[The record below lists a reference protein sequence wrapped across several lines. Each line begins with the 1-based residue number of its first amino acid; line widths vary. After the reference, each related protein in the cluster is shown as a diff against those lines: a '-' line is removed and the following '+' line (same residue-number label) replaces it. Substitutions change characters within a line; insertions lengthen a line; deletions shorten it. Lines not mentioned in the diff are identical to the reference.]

1 MNLFLNPK
9 VIALAVL
16 ASLAPFAI
24 DTYLPGF
31 HIIATDL
38 SSTPAYVQQ
47 SLTFYLIP
55 YTIMTLFHGAIS
67 DSIGRIMTIKWG
79 LALFFFASIGC
90 AVATSVEQLWFFR
103 ALQGIGGGAGN
114 VVARAMVRDLY
125 EGAQAQRVMATIQ
138 IIFGI
143 APAVAPIFGGFLLDY
158 GWQSI
163 FVFLALYAGIAIY
176 FSSRVLPETML
187 LKDRLPFDLKS
198 IASRY
203 RTIFKNK
210 EFLFLILSL
219 SANFSAFFLYV
230 LASPIFLIDLL
241 GFTEKQFAYLFVP
254 TVCGM
259 IIGSFI
265 AKKTAGVIN
274 PSRVTRFGYFWML
287 LIVLSNLIYCY
298 FFDNNPIFNIGFIAL
313 YNIGMAAIMPIIS
326 IAALDCFPKARGTAA
341 SAQAFMQMFFSSAV
355 AGVIVPIC
363 WFSTFGLSL
372 GLFFILIFGL
382 FCITRTKLWLIEVSP
397 KNV

>member
-9 VIALAVL
+9 VIALAIL

-31 HIIATDL
+31 HIIASDL
-38 SSTPAYVQQ
+38 LSTTSYVQQ

-55 YTIMTLFHGAIS
+55 YTVMTLFHGAIS
-67 DSIGRIMTIKWG
+67 DSIGRITTIKWG

-90 AVATSVEQLWFFR
+90 ALSTSIEELWFFR

-143 APAVAPIFGGFLLDY
+143 APAVAPIVGGFLLDY
-158 GWQSI
+158 EWQSI
-163 FVFLALYAGIAIY
+163 FIFLALYAAIAI
-176 FSSRVLPETML
+176 FLSSKILPETMP

-198 IASRY
+198 ISKRY
-203 RTIFKNK
+203 RIIFKDK
-210 EFLFLILSL
+210 EFIFLILSI

-241 GFTEKQFAYLFVP
+241 GFSEKQFAYLFVP

-265 AKKTAGVIN
+265 AKKTAGVIS
-274 PSRVTRFGYFWML
+274 PSKVTRFGYFWMA
-287 LIVLSNLIYCY
+287 LITISNVVFCY
-298 FFDNNPIFNIGFIAL
+298 FFDNNPIVNIGFIAL

-341 SAQAFMQMFFSSAV
+341 SGQAFMQMLFSSAV

-372 GLFFILIFGL
+372 GLFFILMFGL
-382 FCITRTKLWLIEVSP
+382 VCITRTKLWA
-397 KNV
+397 

>member
-38 SSTPAYVQQ
+38 SSTPAYIQQ

-90 AVATSVEQLWFFR
+90 ALATSVEQLWFFR

-163 FVFLALYAGIAIY
+163 FIFLALYAATAIF

-203 RTIFKNK
+203 RRIFKDK

-259 IIGSFI
+259 IMGSLI

-274 PSRVTRFGYFWML
+274 PSRVIRFGYFWML
-287 LIVLSNLIYCY
+287 LMALSNLIYCY
-298 FFDNNPIFNIGFIAL
+298 FIDNNPIFNIGFIAL

-341 SAQAFMQMFFSSAV
+341 SGQAFMQMFFSSAV

-363 WFSTFGLSL
+363 WYSTFGLSL
-372 GLFFILIFGL
+372 GLFLILIFGL
-382 FCITRTKLWLIEVSP
+382 FCITRTKLWAYRSKL
-397 KNV
+397 

>member
-38 SSTPAYVQQ
+38 SSTPAYIQQ

-163 FVFLALYAGIAIY
+163 FIFLALYAATAIF

-203 RTIFKNK
+203 RRIFKDK

-259 IIGSFI
+259 IMGSLI

-274 PSRVTRFGYFWML
+274 PSRVIRFGYFWML
-287 LIVLSNLIYCY
+287 LMALSNLIYCY
-298 FFDNNPIFNIGFIAL
+298 FIDNNPIFNIGFIAL

-341 SAQAFMQMFFSSAV
+341 SGQAFMQMFFSSAV

-363 WFSTFGLSL
+363 WYSTFGLSL
-372 GLFFILIFGL
+372 GLFLILIFGL
-382 FCITRTKLWLIEVSP
+382 FCITRTSLWAYRSKP
-397 KNV
+397 

>member
-163 FVFLALYAGIAIY
+163 FIFLALYAAIAIY
-176 FSSRVLPETML
+176 FSSRILPETML

-203 RTIFKNK
+203 RRIFKNK

-341 SAQAFMQMFFSSAV
+341 SGQAFMQMFFSSAV

-372 GLFFILIFGL
+372 GLFLILIFGL
-382 FCITRTKLWLIEVSP
+382 FCITRTKLWAYRNKL
-397 KNV
+397 

>member
-9 VIALAVL
+9 VIALAIL

-31 HIIATDL
+31 HIIASDL
-38 SSTPAYVQQ
+38 LSTPSYVQQ

-55 YTIMTLFHGAIS
+55 YTVMTLFHGAIS
-67 DSIGRIMTIKWG
+67 DSIGRITTIKWG

-90 AVATSVEQLWFFR
+90 ALSTSIEELWFFR

-143 APAVAPIFGGFLLDY
+143 APAVAPIVGGFLLDY
-158 GWQSI
+158 EWQSI
-163 FVFLALYAGIAIY
+163 FIFLALYAGIAI
-176 FSSRVLPETML
+176 FLSSKILPETMP

-198 IASRY
+198 ISKRY
-203 RTIFKNK
+203 QIIFKDK
-210 EFLFLILSL
+210 EFIFLILSI

-241 GFTEKQFAYLFVP
+241 GFSEKQFAYLFVP

-265 AKKTAGVIN
+265 AKKTAGVIS
-274 PSRVTRFGYFWML
+274 PSKVTRFGYFWMA
-287 LIVLSNLIYCY
+287 LITISNVVFCY
-298 FFDNNPIFNIGFIAL
+298 FFDNNPIVNIGFIAL

-341 SAQAFMQMFFSSAV
+341 SGQAFMQMLFSSAV

-372 GLFFILIFGL
+372 GLFFILMFGL
-382 FCITRTKLWLIEVSP
+382 VCITRTKLWA
-397 KNV
+397 

>member
-9 VIALAVL
+9 VIALAIL

-31 HIIATDL
+31 HIIASDL
-38 SSTPAYVQQ
+38 LSTPSYVQQ

-55 YTIMTLFHGAIS
+55 YTVMTLFHGAIS
-67 DSIGRIMTIKWG
+67 DSIGRITTIKWG

-90 AVATSVEQLWFFR
+90 ALSTSIEELWFFR

-143 APAVAPIFGGFLLDY
+143 APAVAPIVGGFLLDY
-158 GWQSI
+158 EWQSI
-163 FVFLALYAGIAIY
+163 FIFLALYAGIAI
-176 FSSRVLPETML
+176 FLSSRILPETMP

-198 IASRY
+198 ISKRY
-203 RTIFKNK
+203 RTIFKDK
-210 EFLFLILSL
+210 EFIFLILSI

-241 GFTEKQFAYLFVP
+241 GFSEKQFAYLFVP

-265 AKKTAGVIN
+265 AKKTAGVIS
-274 PSRVTRFGYFWML
+274 PSKVTRFGYFWMA
-287 LIVLSNLIYCY
+287 LITISNVVFCY
-298 FFDNNPIFNIGFIAL
+298 FFDNNPIVNIGFIAL

-341 SAQAFMQMFFSSAV
+341 SGQAFMQMLFSSAV

-372 GLFFILIFGL
+372 GLFFILMFGL
-382 FCITRTKLWLIEVSP
+382 VCITRTKLWA
-397 KNV
+397 

>member
-31 HIIATDL
+31 HIIASDL
-38 SSTPAYVQQ
+38 LSTPSYVQQ

-55 YTIMTLFHGAIS
+55 YTVMTLFHGAIS
-67 DSIGRIMTIKWG
+67 DSIGRITTIKWG

-90 AVATSVEQLWFFR
+90 ALSTSIEELWFFR

-143 APAVAPIFGGFLLDY
+143 APAVAPIVGGFLLDY
-158 GWQSI
+158 EWQSI
-163 FVFLALYAGIAIY
+163 FIFLALYAGIAI
-176 FSSRVLPETML
+176 FLSSRILPETMP

-198 IASRY
+198 ISKRY
-203 RTIFKNK
+203 RTIFKDK
-210 EFLFLILSL
+210 EFIFLILSI

-241 GFTEKQFAYLFVP
+241 GFSEKQFAYLFVP

-265 AKKTAGVIN
+265 AKKTAGVIS
-274 PSRVTRFGYFWML
+274 PSKVTRFGYFWMA
-287 LIVLSNLIYCY
+287 LITISNVVFCY
-298 FFDNNPIFNIGFIAL
+298 FFDNNPIVNIGFIAL

-341 SAQAFMQMFFSSAV
+341 SGQAFMQMLFSSAV
-355 AGVIVPIC
+355 AGIIVPIC

-372 GLFFILIFGL
+372 GLFFILMFGL
-382 FCITRTKLWLIEVSP
+382 VCITRTKLWA
-397 KNV
+397 

>member
-9 VIALAVL
+9 VIALAIL

-31 HIIATDL
+31 HIIASDL
-38 SSTPAYVQQ
+38 LSTPSYVQQ

-55 YTIMTLFHGAIS
+55 YTVMTLFHGAIS
-67 DSIGRIMTIKWG
+67 DSIGRITTIKWG

-90 AVATSVEQLWFFR
+90 ALSTSVEELWFFR

-143 APAVAPIFGGFLLDY
+143 APAVAPIVGGFLLDY
-158 GWQSI
+158 EWQSI
-163 FVFLALYAGIAIY
+163 FIFLALYAGIAI
-176 FSSRVLPETML
+176 FLSSKILPETMP

-198 IASRY
+198 ITKRY
-203 RTIFKNK
+203 RTIFKDK
-210 EFLFLILSL
+210 EFIFLILSI

-241 GFTEKQFAYLFVP
+241 GFSEKQFAYLFVP

-265 AKKTAGVIN
+265 AKKTAGVIS
-274 PSRVTRFGYFWML
+274 PSKVTKFGYFWMA
-287 LIVLSNLIYCY
+287 LITISNVVFCY
-298 FFDNNPIFNIGFIAL
+298 FFDNNPIVNIGFIAL

-341 SAQAFMQMFFSSAV
+341 SGQAFMQMLFSSAV
-355 AGVIVPIC
+355 AGIIVPIC

-372 GLFFILIFGL
+372 GLFFILMFGL
-382 FCITRTKLWLIEVSP
+382 VCITRTKLWA
-397 KNV
+397 

>member
-9 VIALAVL
+9 VITLAVL

-31 HIIATDL
+31 HIIASDL
-38 SSTPAYVQQ
+38 LSTPSYVQQ

-55 YTIMTLFHGAIS
+55 YTVMTLFHGAIS
-67 DSIGRIMTIKWG
+67 DSIGRITTIKWG

-90 AVATSVEQLWFFR
+90 ALSTSVEELWFFR

-143 APAVAPIFGGFLLDY
+143 APAVAPIVGGFLLDY
-158 GWQSI
+158 EWQSI
-163 FVFLALYAGIAIY
+163 FIFLALYAGIAI
-176 FSSRVLPETML
+176 FLSSRILPETMP

-198 IASRY
+198 ISKRY
-203 RTIFKNK
+203 RIIFKDK
-210 EFLFLILSL
+210 EFIFLILSI

-241 GFTEKQFAYLFVP
+241 GFSEKQFAYLFVP

-265 AKKTAGVIN
+265 AKKTAGVIS
-274 PSRVTRFGYFWML
+274 PSKVTRFGYFWMA
-287 LIVLSNLIYCY
+287 LITISNVVFCY
-298 FFDNNPIFNIGFIAL
+298 FFDNNPIVNIGFIAL

-341 SAQAFMQMFFSSAV
+341 SGQAFMQMLFSSAV
-355 AGVIVPIC
+355 AGIIVPIC

-372 GLFFILIFGL
+372 GLFFILMFGL
-382 FCITRTKLWLIEVSP
+382 VCITRTKLWA
-397 KNV
+397 

>member
-163 FVFLALYAGIAIY
+163 FIFLALYAATAIF

-203 RTIFKNK
+203 RRIFKDK

-259 IIGSFI
+259 IMGSLI

-274 PSRVTRFGYFWML
+274 PSRVIRFGYFWML
-287 LIVLSNLIYCY
+287 LMALSNLIYCY
-298 FFDNNPIFNIGFIAL
+298 FIDNNPIFNIGFIAL

-341 SAQAFMQMFFSSAV
+341 SGQAFMQMFFSSAV

-363 WFSTFGLSL
+363 WYSTFGLSL
-372 GLFFILIFGL
+372 GLFLILIFGL
-382 FCITRTKLWLIEVSP
+382 FCITRTKLWAY
-397 KNV
+397 KNKL

>member
-38 SSTPAYVQQ
+38 SSTPAYIQQ

-67 DSIGRIMTIKWG
+67 DSIGRITTIKWG

-90 AVATSVEQLWFFR
+90 ALSTSVEQLWFFR

-187 LKDRLPFDLKS
+187 LKDRLPFDIRS
-198 IASRY
+198 IATRY

-210 EFLFLILSL
+210 EFLLLILSL

-259 IIGSFI
+259 IIGSYI
-265 AKKTAGVIN
+265 SKKTAGVIN
-274 PSRVTRFGYFWML
+274 PSKVTRLGYFWMF
-287 LIVLSNLIYCY
+287 LIALSNLIYCY
-298 FFDNNPIFNIGFIAL
+298 LFDNNPTFNIGFIAL

-341 SAQAFMQMFFSSAV
+341 SGQAFMQMFFSSAV

-372 GLFFILIFGL
+372 GLFLILIFGL
-382 FCITRTKLWLIEVSP
+382 FCITRTKLWAYRS
-397 KNV
+397 KF

>member
-9 VIALAVL
+9 VITLAVL

-31 HIIATDL
+31 HIIASDL
-38 SSTPAYVQQ
+38 LSTPSYVQQ

-55 YTIMTLFHGAIS
+55 YTVMTLFHGAIS
-67 DSIGRIMTIKWG
+67 DSIGRITTIKWG

-90 AVATSVEQLWFFR
+90 ALSTSVEELWFFR

-143 APAVAPIFGGFLLDY
+143 APAVAPIVGGFLLDY
-158 GWQSI
+158 EWQSI
-163 FVFLALYAGIAIY
+163 FIFLALYAGIAI
-176 FSSRVLPETML
+176 FLSSKILPETVP

-198 IASRY
+198 ISKRY
-203 RTIFKNK
+203 RTIFKDK
-210 EFLFLILSL
+210 EFIFLILSI

-241 GFTEKQFAYLFVP
+241 GFSEKQFAYLFVP

-265 AKKTAGVIN
+265 AKKTAGVIS
-274 PSRVTRFGYFWML
+274 PSKVTRFGYFWMA
-287 LIVLSNLIYCY
+287 LITISNVVFCY
-298 FFDNNPIFNIGFIAL
+298 FFDNNPIVNIGFIAL

-341 SAQAFMQMFFSSAV
+341 SGQAFMQMLFSSAV
-355 AGVIVPIC
+355 AGIIVPIC

-372 GLFFILIFGL
+372 GLFFILMFGL
-382 FCITRTKLWLIEVSP
+382 VCITRTKLWA
-397 KNV
+397 

>member
-9 VIALAVL
+9 VIVLAIL

-31 HIIATDL
+31 HIIASDL
-38 SSTPAYVQQ
+38 LSTPSYVQQ

-55 YTIMTLFHGAIS
+55 YTLMTLFHGAIS
-67 DSIGRIMTIKWG
+67 DSIGRITTIKWG

-90 AVATSVEQLWFFR
+90 ALSTSVEELWFFR

-143 APAVAPIFGGFLLDY
+143 APAVAPIVGGFLLDY
-158 GWQSI
+158 EWQSI
-163 FVFLALYAGIAIY
+163 FIFLALYAGIAI
-176 FSSRVLPETML
+176 FLSSKILPETMP

-198 IASRY
+198 ISKRY
-203 RTIFKNK
+203 RTIFKDK
-210 EFLFLILSL
+210 EFIFLILSI

-241 GFTEKQFAYLFVP
+241 GFSEKQFAYLFVP

-265 AKKTAGVIN
+265 AKKTAGVIS
-274 PSRVTRFGYFWML
+274 PSKVTRFGYFWMA
-287 LIVLSNLIYCY
+287 LITISNVVFCY
-298 FFDNNPIFNIGFIAL
+298 FFDNNPIVNIGFIAL

-341 SAQAFMQMFFSSAV
+341 SGQAFMQMLFSSAV

-372 GLFFILIFGL
+372 GLFFILMFGL
-382 FCITRTKLWLIEVSP
+382 VCITRTKLWA
-397 KNV
+397 

>member
-9 VIALAVL
+9 VIALAIL

-31 HIIATDL
+31 HIIASDL
-38 SSTPAYVQQ
+38 LSTPSYVQQ

-55 YTIMTLFHGAIS
+55 YTVMTLFHGAIS
-67 DSIGRIMTIKWG
+67 DSIGRITTIKWG

-90 AVATSVEQLWFFR
+90 ALSTSVEELWFFR

-143 APAVAPIFGGFLLDY
+143 APAVAPIVGGFLLDY
-158 GWQSI
+158 EWQSI
-163 FVFLALYAGIAIY
+163 FIFLALYAGIAI
-176 FSSRVLPETML
+176 FLSSKILPETMP

-198 IASRY
+198 ISKRY
-203 RTIFKNK
+203 RTIFKDK
-210 EFLFLILSL
+210 EFIFLILSI

-241 GFTEKQFAYLFVP
+241 GFSEKQFAYLFVP

-259 IIGSFI
+259 IMGSFI
-265 AKKTAGVIN
+265 AKKTAGVIS
-274 PSRVTRFGYFWML
+274 PSKVTRFGYVWMA
-287 LIVLSNLIYCY
+287 LITISNVVFCY
-298 FFDNNPIFNIGFIAL
+298 FFDNNPIVNIGFIAL

-341 SAQAFMQMFFSSAV
+341 SGQAFMQMLFSSAV

-372 GLFFILIFGL
+372 GLFFILMFGL
-382 FCITRTKLWLIEVSP
+382 VCITRTKLWA
-397 KNV
+397 

>member
-31 HIIATDL
+31 HIIASDL
-38 SSTPAYVQQ
+38 LSTPSYVQQ

-55 YTIMTLFHGAIS
+55 YTVMTLFHGAIS
-67 DSIGRIMTIKWG
+67 DSIGRITTIKWG

-90 AVATSVEQLWFFR
+90 ALSTSIEELWFFR

-143 APAVAPIFGGFLLDY
+143 APAVAPIVGGFLLDY
-158 GWQSI
+158 EWQSI
-163 FVFLALYAGIAIY
+163 FIFLALYAGIAI
-176 FSSRVLPETML
+176 FLSSKILPETMP
-187 LKDRLPFDLKS
+187 LKDRLPFDMKS
-198 IASRY
+198 ISKRY
-203 RTIFKNK
+203 RTIFKDK
-210 EFLFLILSL
+210 EFIFLILSI

-241 GFTEKQFAYLFVP
+241 GFSEKQFAYLFVP

-265 AKKTAGVIN
+265 AKKTAGVIS
-274 PSRVTRFGYFWML
+274 PSKVIRFGYFWMA
-287 LIVLSNLIYCY
+287 LITISNVVFCY
-298 FFDNNPIFNIGFIAL
+298 FFDNNPIVNIGFIAL

-341 SAQAFMQMFFSSAV
+341 SGQAFMQMLFSSAV

-372 GLFFILIFGL
+372 GLFFILMFGL
-382 FCITRTKLWLIEVSP
+382 VCITRTKLWA
-397 KNV
+397 

>member
-38 SSTPAYVQQ
+38 SSTPAYIQQ

-90 AVATSVEQLWFFR
+90 ALATSVEQLWFFR

-163 FVFLALYAGIAIY
+163 FIFLALYAATAIF

-203 RTIFKNK
+203 RRIFKDK

-259 IIGSFI
+259 IMGSLI

-274 PSRVTRFGYFWML
+274 PSRVIRFGYFWML
-287 LIVLSNLIYCY
+287 LMALSNLIYCY
-298 FFDNNPIFNIGFIAL
+298 FIDNNPIFNIGFIAL

-341 SAQAFMQMFFSSAV
+341 SGQAFMQMFFSSAV

-363 WFSTFGLSL
+363 WYSTFGLSL
-372 GLFFILIFGL
+372 GLFLILIFGL
-382 FCITRTKLWLIEVSP
+382 FCITRTKLWAYRNKL
-397 KNV
+397 

>member
-9 VIALAVL
+9 VITLAVL

-31 HIIATDL
+31 HIIASDL
-38 SSTPAYVQQ
+38 LSTPSYVQQ

-55 YTIMTLFHGAIS
+55 YTVMTLFHGAIS
-67 DSIGRIMTIKWG
+67 DSIGRITTIKWG

-90 AVATSVEQLWFFR
+90 ALSTSVEELWFFR

-143 APAVAPIFGGFLLDY
+143 APAVAPIVGGFLLDY
-158 GWQSI
+158 EWQSI
-163 FVFLALYAGIAIY
+163 FIFLALYAGIAI
-176 FSSRVLPETML
+176 FLSSRILPETMP

-198 IASRY
+198 ISKRY
-203 RTIFKNK
+203 RTIFKDK
-210 EFLFLILSL
+210 EFIFLILSI

-241 GFTEKQFAYLFVP
+241 GFSEKQFAYLFVP

-265 AKKTAGVIN
+265 AKKTAGVIS
-274 PSRVTRFGYFWML
+274 PSKVTKFGYFWMA
-287 LIVLSNLIYCY
+287 LITISNVVFCY
-298 FFDNNPIFNIGFIAL
+298 FFDNNPIVNIGFIAL

-341 SAQAFMQMFFSSAV
+341 SGQAFMQMLFSSAV

-372 GLFFILIFGL
+372 GLFFILMFGL
-382 FCITRTKLWLIEVSP
+382 VCITRTKLWA
-397 KNV
+397 

>member
-67 DSIGRIMTIKWG
+67 DSIGRITTIKWG

-163 FVFLALYAGIAIY
+163 FIFLALYAAIAIY

-187 LKDRLPFDLKS
+187 
-198 IASRY
+198 
-203 RTIFKNK
+203 
-210 EFLFLILSL
+210 
-219 SANFSAFFLYV
+219 
-230 LASPIFLIDLL
+230 
-241 GFTEKQFAYLFVP
+241 
-254 TVCGM
+254 
-259 IIGSFI
+259 
-265 AKKTAGVIN
+265 
-274 PSRVTRFGYFWML
+274 
-287 LIVLSNLIYCY
+287 
-298 FFDNNPIFNIGFIAL
+298 
-313 YNIGMAAIMPIIS
+313 
-326 IAALDCFPKARGTAA
+326 
-341 SAQAFMQMFFSSAV
+341 
-355 AGVIVPIC
+355 
-363 WFSTFGLSL
+363 
-372 GLFFILIFGL
+372 
-382 FCITRTKLWLIEVSP
+382 
-397 KNV
+397 

>member
-38 SSTPAYVQQ
+38 SSTPAYIQQ

-90 AVATSVEQLWFFR
+90 ALATSVEQLWFFR

-163 FVFLALYAGIAIY
+163 FIFLALYAATAIF

-203 RTIFKNK
+203 RRIFKDK

-259 IIGSFI
+259 IMGSLI

-274 PSRVTRFGYFWML
+274 PSRVIRFGYFWML
-287 LIVLSNLIYCY
+287 LMALSNLIYCY
-298 FFDNNPIFNIGFIAL
+298 FIDNNPIFNIGFIAL

-341 SAQAFMQMFFSSAV
+341 SGQAFMQMFFSSAV

-363 WFSTFGLSL
+363 WYSTFGLSL
-372 GLFFILIFGL
+372 GLFLILIFGL
-382 FCITRTKLWLIEVSP
+382 FCITRTSLWAYRSKL
-397 KNV
+397 

>member
-1 MNLFLNPK
+1 MNLFINPK

-90 AVATSVEQLWFFR
+90 ALATSVEQLWFFR

-163 FVFLALYAGIAIY
+163 FIFLALYAAIAIY

-187 LKDRLPFDLKS
+187 LKNRLPFDLKS
-198 IASRY
+198 IATRY
-203 RTIFKNK
+203 CTIFKNK
-210 EFLFLILSL
+210 EFLLLILSL

-274 PSRVTRFGYFWML
+274 PSRVTRFGYFGMF
-287 LIVLSNLIYCY
+287 LIALSNLIYCY

-341 SAQAFMQMFFSSAV
+341 SGQAFMQMFFSSAV

-382 FCITRTKLWLIEVSP
+382 FCITRTKLWAYKSKL
-397 KNV
+397 

>member
-9 VIALAVL
+9 VIALAIL

-31 HIIATDL
+31 HIIASDL
-38 SSTPAYVQQ
+38 LSTPSYVQQ

-55 YTIMTLFHGAIS
+55 YTVMTLFHGAIS
-67 DSIGRIMTIKWG
+67 DSIGRITTIKWG

-90 AVATSVEQLWFFR
+90 ALSTSVEELWFFR

-143 APAVAPIFGGFLLDY
+143 APAVAPIVGGFLLDY
-158 GWQSI
+158 EWQSI
-163 FVFLALYAGIAIY
+163 FIFLALYAGIAI
-176 FSSRVLPETML
+176 FLSSRILPETMP

-198 IASRY
+198 ISKRY
-203 RTIFKNK
+203 RTIFKDK
-210 EFLFLILSL
+210 EFIFLILSI

-241 GFTEKQFAYLFVP
+241 GFSEKQFAYLFVP

-265 AKKTAGVIN
+265 AKKTAGVIS
-274 PSRVTRFGYFWML
+274 PSKVTKFGYFWMA
-287 LIVLSNLIYCY
+287 LITISNVVFCY
-298 FFDNNPIFNIGFIAL
+298 FFDNNPIVNIGFIAL

-341 SAQAFMQMFFSSAV
+341 SGQAFMQMLFSSAV
-355 AGVIVPIC
+355 AGIIVPIC

-372 GLFFILIFGL
+372 GLFFILMFGL
-382 FCITRTKLWLIEVSP
+382 VCITRTKLWA
-397 KNV
+397 

>member
-1 MNLFLNPK
+1 MSLFLNPK

-38 SSTPAYVQQ
+38 SSTPAYIQQ

-90 AVATSVEQLWFFR
+90 ALATSVEQLWFFR

-163 FVFLALYAGIAIY
+163 FIFLALYAATAIF

-187 LKDRLPFDLKS
+187 LKDRLPFNLKS

-203 RTIFKNK
+203 RRIFKDK

-259 IIGSFI
+259 IMGSLI

-274 PSRVTRFGYFWML
+274 PSRVIRFGYFWML
-287 LIVLSNLIYCY
+287 LMALSNLIYCY
-298 FFDNNPIFNIGFIAL
+298 FIDNNPIFNIGFIAL

-341 SAQAFMQMFFSSAV
+341 SGQAFMQMFFSSAV

-363 WFSTFGLSL
+363 WYSTFGLSL
-372 GLFFILIFGL
+372 GLFLILIFGL
-382 FCITRTKLWLIEVSP
+382 FCITRTKLWAY
-397 KNV
+397 KNKL

>member
-38 SSTPAYVQQ
+38 SSTPAYIQQ

-90 AVATSVEQLWFFR
+90 ALATSVEQLWFFR

-163 FVFLALYAGIAIY
+163 FIFLALYAATAIF

-187 LKDRLPFDLKS
+187 LKDRLPFDFKS

-203 RTIFKNK
+203 RRIFKDK

-259 IIGSFI
+259 IMGSLI

-274 PSRVTRFGYFWML
+274 PSRVIRFGYFWML
-287 LIVLSNLIYCY
+287 LMALSNLIYCY
-298 FFDNNPIFNIGFIAL
+298 FIDNNPIFNIGFIAL

-341 SAQAFMQMFFSSAV
+341 SGQAFMQMFFSSAV

-363 WFSTFGLSL
+363 WYSTFGLSL
-372 GLFFILIFGL
+372 GLFLILIFGL
-382 FCITRTKLWLIEVSP
+382 FCITRTKLWAY
-397 KNV
+397 KNKL